1 MVKSISQ
8 IKYNLSLLDERNA
21 KVNTALGT
29 KEALEY
35 GSDNAVLYSQILNIQ
50 NDKNGYTAISQYI
63 TLSQAFNTISD
74 DTMAE
79 VKNTTQSVIGDL
91 LEANNDT
98 TAQSQREII
107 ATQLED
113 YRNSLLAL
121 ANTNVNG
128 QYIFSGVNTS
138 TIPFIKD
145 ANGVISYQSDN
156 STRKVNVEDATYT
169 AQGINGIKAFYY
181 VNNEVSSGAKYE
193 YGSTFT
199 VDSTETIVDQD
210 GNSWQFVDT
219 TIPADGTFDG
229 LYMNGDTSTTPISIV
244 DNGDGTITITND
256 SPSTELNITSDG
268 ESFTFTTNEIILD
281 KDENEW
287 KLMDTDNDGTF
298 DGLYMNGDTTTTPIT
313 VTDNGDGTITTT
325 NTSTVDLDVYH
336 SVFDDL
342 TDAINALRLVDNN
355 GNTITKVE
363 QRNVLTNVIDKMN
376 DAYESQNIAHSL
388 VGTRTSTINAYANIV
403 SSKVTNLKILEEKY
417 ASADL
422 TSLAIE
428 AKALESTYT
437 AMYATISRLNSMS
450 LVKYLS

>member
-29 KEALEY
+29 REALEY
-35 GSDNAVLYSQILNIQ
+35 GSDNSILYSQILNIQ
-50 NDKNGYTAISQYI
+50 SDKNGYTAISQYI

-74 DTMAE
+74 DTMGQ
-79 VKNTTQSVIGDL
+79 VKNATQSVISDL
-91 LEANNDT
+91 IEANSDT

-113 YRNSLLAL
+113 YRNTLFAL
-121 ANTNVNG
+121 ANTDVDG

-138 TIPFIKD
+138 SVPFTMDSK
-145 ANGVISYQSDN
+145 GVISYQSDN
-156 STRKVNVEDATYT
+156 STRKVNVEDATY
-169 AQGINGIKAFYY
+169 ASQGINGIKAFYY
-181 VNNEVSSGAKYE
+181 TNNEVGTGESYDF
-193 YGSTFT
+193 GSTFT

-229 LYMNGDTSTTPISIV
+229 LYMNGDTLTTPISIV

-256 SPSTELNITSDG
+256 SPTTQLVINE
-268 ESFTFTTNEIILD
+268 EFTFTTNEIILD
-281 KDENEW
+281 KDGNEW

-313 VTDNGDGTITTT
+313 VTDNGDGTITTR
-325 NTSTVDLDVYH
+325 NTSGVDLEVHH

-342 TDAINALRLVDNN
+342 NDAINALRLTDGD
-355 GNTITKVE
+355 GNDISESE
-363 QRNVLTNVIDKMN
+363 QKSIISDVIDRMN
-376 DAYESQNIAHSL
+376 NAYEAENIAHSL
-388 VGTRTSTINAYANIV
+388 VGTRTSAIDSYGQIV
-403 SSKVTNLKILEEKY
+403 SAKITNLRILEEKY

-422 TSLAIE
+422 TSLGIE
-428 AKALESTYT
+428 AKALEITYT
-437 AMYATISRLNSMS
+437 AMYSTISRLNSMS
-450 LVKYLS
+450 LTKYLS